1 MRHQQAKEVVLGLRE
16 SIKEKDEIIKELKD
30 KSSGQN
36 TNNSQ
41 TSLKETVSVAGANA
55 VRIYFLVFI
64 HLI

>member
-41 TSLKETVSVAGANA
+41 TSLKETVSVAGANV
-55 VRIYFLVFI
+55 VRISFWYLFI
-64 HLI
+64 